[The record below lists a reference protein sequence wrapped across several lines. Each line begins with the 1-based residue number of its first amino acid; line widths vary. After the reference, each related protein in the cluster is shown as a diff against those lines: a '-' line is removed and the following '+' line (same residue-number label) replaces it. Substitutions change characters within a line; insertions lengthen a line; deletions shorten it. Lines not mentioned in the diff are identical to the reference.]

1 MTKGDE
7 KLDLSI
13 RSPLV
18 PKTRFF
24 ALQNIIH
31 VEKEESL
38 CFFLVVQLSAF
49 DTRRYCRRQ
58 QQRQQQGAAGRRG
71 DAAAAAAA
79 AAVAVVAVVGAPQ
92 RPLAGRRRGE
102 RRWLH
107 SAYLSNQFPK

>member
-1 MTKGDE
+1 MRNLHLPYAAAVLWFQK
-7 KLDLSI
+7 
-13 RSPLV
+13 RA
-18 PKTRFF
+18 FF

-38 CFFLVVQLSAF
+38 WFFLVAKLSAF
-49 DTRRYCRRQ
+49 DIRRYCCRQ
-58 QQRQQQGAAGRRG
+58 QQRQQQRVAGRRG

-79 AAVAVVAVVGAPQ
+79 AVAVVGAPQ